1 MNKTLAM
8 ILGIKVKEKE
18 EPGVLGHY
26 DCKLYHNFKY
36 ALIYANE
43 VEISVTE
50 EVEVYSRVYKDVT
63 FVNVLV
69 NNENGIDIEKYRYE
83 NIKPLL
89 VEKGVSATEKNI
101 VLMLY
106 QHYNDKTKELCK
118 KFCNSSKTNFEHA
131 CIYNPRLVQMDYFKP
146 VPKFYKLYDFLC
158 EDLYFDLAFIDHS
171 KK

>member
-18 EPGVLGHY
+18 EPGALEHY
-26 DCKLYHNFKY
+26 DCKPYHNFKY

-89 VEKGVSATEKNI
+89 VEKGV
-101 VLMLY
+101 
-106 QHYNDKTKELCK
+106 
-118 KFCNSSKTNFEHA
+118 
-131 CIYNPRLVQMDYFKP
+131 
-146 VPKFYKLYDFLC
+146 
-158 EDLYFDLAFIDHS
+158 
-171 KK
+171 